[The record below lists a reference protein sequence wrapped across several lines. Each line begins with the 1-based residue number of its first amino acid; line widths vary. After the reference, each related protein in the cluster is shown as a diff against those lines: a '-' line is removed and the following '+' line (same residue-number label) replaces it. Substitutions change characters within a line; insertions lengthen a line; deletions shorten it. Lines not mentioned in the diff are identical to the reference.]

1 MKYMLTLLVVTVTVV
16 GAIDNKTAP
25 VDPVIL
31 PCGPHT
37 MKLGDVVLVQSP
49 GYPARLTNKSSCQQ
63 NIVCQS
69 PPAMFE
75 VNCEVFN
82 LEDLST
88 CANERLIISYNTT
101 SSTFCG
107 NITSTWVFP
116 TNEMNLEFIT
126 NGQHNSPGYKCSITC
141 LREQTNDQPQQVM

>member
-1 MKYMLTLLVVTVTVV
+1 MMMKYMLTLLVVTVTVM

-31 PCGPHT
+31 PCGLPHHESRRCG
-37 MKLGDVVLVQSP
+37 LGAVT
-49 GYPARLTNKSSCQQ
+49 RLPRPPDQQEQ

-69 PPAMFE
+69 PRAMFE